1 MPSVGKLGK
10 TSVIFSASP
19 GWLFSMFADIRRE
32 RDVAGSHNPTNSARI
47 SHKMTE
53 SQSPS
58 GNLVS
63 IIKLN
68 LELTVS

>member
-1 MPSVGKLGK
+1 
-10 TSVIFSASP
+10 
-19 GWLFSMFADIRRE
+19 MFADIRRE
-32 RDVAGSHNPTNSARI
+32 HDVAVSHNLTDLARI

-63 IIKLN
+63 FIKLKF
-68 LELTVS
+68 ELTDP